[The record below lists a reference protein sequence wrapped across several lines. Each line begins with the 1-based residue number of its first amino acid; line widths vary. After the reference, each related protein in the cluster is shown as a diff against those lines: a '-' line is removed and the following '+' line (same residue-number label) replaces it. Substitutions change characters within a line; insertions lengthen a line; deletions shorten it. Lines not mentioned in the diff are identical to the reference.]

1 MRMKTVVLN
10 NQKVINAW
18 CMFDWANSVYSLVI
32 ISAIFPVFYNSATEA
47 AFGGE
52 TINFF
57 GYEIVNSVLYS
68 YALSFSFLIVAAI
81 LPLLSGIA
89 DYGGLKKGFMK
100 FFTMMGGISCI
111 ALYFFTGKNVEL
123 GIIAS
128 IVASVGFSGS
138 LVFYNSYLPEITTED
153 KFDRVSARG
162 FSFGYIGG
170 VVLLVINLLM
180 IEFYDSFGLS
190 DSSSAARFSFL
201 TVGLWWIG
209 FSQITFYYLPK
220 NIHGK
225 KSAGH
230 FLISGYRE
238 IVTVWKSMAH
248 LPNLKR
254 FLFSFFF
261 YNMGVQTVMYLAVLF
276 GTKELNLADSKL
288 IISVLII
295 QLVAIMGSYLFAI
308 VSEKKGNKFSLT
320 FMIIVWVMICIAAY
334 FTATE
339 YHFYALAFFVG
350 MVMGG
355 IQSLSR
361 ATYSKLIP
369 ENTQDTASYFSFY
382 DVTYNISIVLGTF
395 AYGAIE
401 QLTGSMRNSTL
412 AIGVFFLIGI
422 AILSKVNMPRS
433 NQNLTV

>member
-1 MRMKTVVLN
+1 MNKALLN
-10 NQKVINAW
+10 NPKVINAW

-32 ISAIFPVFYNSATEA
+32 TSAIFPVFYNSATEA

-52 TINFF
+52 TVNFF
-57 GYEIVNSVLYS
+57 GYQIVNSVLYS

-89 DYGGLKKGFMK
+89 DYGGLKKGFMR
-100 FFTMMGGISCI
+100 FFTMMGGISCLT
-111 ALYFFTGKNVEL
+111 LYFFTGSNLEL
-123 GIIAS
+123 GILSSITAS
-128 IVASVGFSGS
+128 IGFSGS
-138 LVFYNSYLPEITTED
+138 LVFYNSYLPEIATED

-180 IEFYDSFGLS
+180 IEFYDSFGLA
-190 DSSSAARFSFL
+190 DSSVAARFSFL

-225 KSAGH
+225 KPAGH
-230 FLISGYRE
+230 FLVSGYRE
-238 IVTVWKSMAH
+238 LVMVWKSLVH

-276 GTKELNLADSKL
+276 GTKELGLDDSKL
-288 IISVLII
+288 IMSVLII
-295 QLVAIMGSYLFAI
+295 QLVAIMGSYLFAF
-308 VSEKKGNKFSLT
+308 VSEKKGNKFSLSL
-320 FMIIVWVMICIAAY
+320 MIIIWVLICIAAY
-334 FTATE
+334 YTATE

-369 ENTQDTASYFSFY
+369 ENTVDTASYFSFF

-412 AIGVFFLIGI
+412 AIGIFFLIGI
-422 AILSKVNMPRS
+422 AILSKVNIPGS
-433 NQNLTV
+433 KKNLAI